1 MFFNGRTFIFDLLRL
16 NPFQCGLEEVMES
29 NKILKIFHDFC
40 EDHSALV
47 NQFNLVCNYVFDT
60 QVAHRVICQALY
72 NSTKLVNY
80 KDNNISLSDLLHTY
94 LDVTHTKKQAV
105 SA

>member
-1 MFFNGRTFIFDLLRL
+1 
-16 NPFQCGLEEVMES
+16 
-29 NKILKIFHDFC
+29 
-40 EDHSALV
+40 LV

-94 LDVTHTKKQAV
+94 LDVTHTKKQEV
-105 SA
+105 SAKMKQDEEFWEWRPLSQDMIDYAA